1 MSLDHSHNP
10 PTPDDLI
17 QYGKE
22 EAVRLMTELAQ
33 KEAQG
38 GDGRAMRMLLRLVE
52 AAGLRGRKVRP
63 VHDDDGA

>member
-1 MSLDHSHNP
+1 MSLDHAHNP

-17 QYGKE
+17 QYGKD
-22 EAVRLMTELAQ
+22 EAVRLMTEMAQ
-33 KEAQG
+33 KEAQC

-63 VHDDDGA
+63 VQPDDGA